1 MNTTLNNTMRH
12 LAATAIL
19 GLAAA
24 PNLFAVGY
32 YHKPGSNVGYWDE
45 TDYWW
50 TNDSY
55 TSPLGTGEQANR
67 GFLDPATLSVRTTD
81 VVFNVFAVGSAA
93 NSATPATLRV
103 EDGGSA
109 AFNDIRIGTGYWGA
123 FNGVIDVQSGGALRC
138 KGGNPVLVG
147 AGNGGQGV
155 VTNAGT
161 FRFYTARPA
170 IAVGVNAGSTGS
182 WVQNSGAGKPLDWEK
197 YRDIVVGQDGE
208 GELVALTDF
217 AMSTNEGT
225 VEGCILAGCGT
236 NGTGRGTVEI
246 AEGATV
252 TAYEAYLG
260 GYNPS
265 SVGML
270 SDYFGGSASVAGS
283 GNVVLKGGTLKL
295 KSNRGRQYGADSL
308 WIGAAPDAGGGV
320 RADSHGEIRGWGKI
334 DITDEIYQNKGVFAR
349 LGNGAIVADGEGVE
363 RTLDLSLVY
372 QVTNVLSVAD
382 ERSRTN
388 GWYAE
393 SKGAVLFPTI
403 DNAYRFN
410 GSSAHTYYDSTT
422 CLGCEATL
430 AKPDLVGAVRLR
442 VQRNYM
448 QTSFCTAAMLL
459 ASDRADSHAAAL
471 PDKYLPIGFWKA
483 GTFSSRTAQT
493 VANRWDFTS
502 AEIAFRYDGTKITK
516 PDSRIAVLRWDDG
529 EGKWVRVA
537 RYDAQPADCVV
548 SSGTLTTTAAADDPW
563 SLGLFCVAEEPILA
577 TTIISLR

>member
-1 MNTTLNNTMRH
+1 MNTTKIGTRRFLS
-12 LAATAIL
+12 AATTTVL
-19 GLAAA
+19 GLSAMSAFG
-24 PNLFAVGY
+24 LGY
-32 YHKPGSNVGYWDE
+32 FHDKGGSSVGYWDDADSWWRNE
-45 TDYWW
+45 T
-50 TNDSY
+50 Y
-55 TSPLGTGEQANR
+55 TTKMTDDQANR
-67 GFLDPATLSVRTTD
+67 MFLDPATLVLRGSMGLGG
-81 VVFNVFAVGSAA
+81 FFYIGAPENAVA
-93 NSATPATLRV
+93 PATVRV
-103 EDGGSA
+103 ENGGNGTA
-109 AFNDIRIGTGYWGA
+109 AGETRVGHEAGTVGVLDI
-123 FNGVIDVQSGGALRC
+123 QSGGVWNAS
-138 KGGNPVLVG
+138 KTFYVG
-147 AGNGGQGV
+147 KAGSGI

-161 FRFYTARPA
+161 VHVKNYRPP
-170 IAVGVNAGSTGS
+170 ICIGHELGSFGS
-182 WVQNSGAGKPLDWEK
+182 FVQNGGSMTWDYP
-197 YRDIVVGQDGE
+197 RDIVVGQDGE

-217 AMSTNEGT
+217 AMSTYERN
-225 VEGCILAGCGT
+225 VEGCVLAGCGT

-295 KSNRGRQYGADSL
+295 TSNRGRQAGADSL
-308 WIGAAPDAGGGV
+308 WIGAAPDAVGGV
-320 RADSHGEIRGWGKI
+320 RADSHGEIRGWGTI
-334 DITDEIYQNKGVFAR
+334 DITDQEYENKGVFAR

-382 ERSRTN
+382 ERIRTN
-388 GWYAE
+388 GWYAVN
-393 SKGAVLFPTI
+393 KGAVLFPTI
-403 DNAYRFN
+403 NNAYRFN
-410 GSSAHTYYDSTT
+410 NGSAYGYYDSTA

-442 VQRNYM
+442 AQRGYM
-448 QTSFCTAAMLL
+448 ETSFCTAAMLL
-459 ASDRADSHAAAL
+459 ASDRTDIYAAAV

-483 GTFSSRTAQT
+483 GTFSSRMAQT
-493 VANRWDFTS
+493 TAARWDFTS

-516 PDSRIAVLRWDDG
+516 PESRIAVLRWDNG

-537 RYDAQPADCVV
+537 RYDEQPADCVV
-548 SSGTLTTTAAADDPW
+548 SSGTLTTTTAADDPW

-577 TTIISLR
+577 TTVYIR